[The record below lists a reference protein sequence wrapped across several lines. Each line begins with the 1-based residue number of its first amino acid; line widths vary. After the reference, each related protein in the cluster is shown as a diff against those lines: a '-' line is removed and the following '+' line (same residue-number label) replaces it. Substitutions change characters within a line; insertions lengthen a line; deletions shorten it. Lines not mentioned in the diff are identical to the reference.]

1 MSYQY
6 IEFDGVALPLY
17 DHSQP
22 HDVMPSEPT
31 LLDSVGGAFDWVG
44 SSRRKGRKQ
53 LISLTGV
60 YVGELTYLVDSV
72 GDYLVDELG
81 NYLIA
86 GDAETVARDQITQLM
101 AKKGVR
107 GQLIRKRLDDD
118 VEQWKTARLLSV
130 AWPRKWED
138 HAVKAELTC
147 QFESRMEYW
156 HAASATTTS
165 VSATSGVTLPMVVE
179 NSGEQVDDAVITVTR
194 TSGTITAVSL
204 VCSALGIALSWTGSL
219 GASEVLTIDCG
230 AQTVKENTTDSYSG
244 FALTPVYHTAA
255 GWLPLSHG
263 NHTFLV
269 TVAGGNATVAIQH
282 YNQYP

>member
-6 IEFDGVALPLY
+6 TEFDGVALPLY
-17 DHSQP
+17 NHEQS
-22 HDVMPSEPT
+22 HDTTPSEPT
-31 LLDSVGGAFDWVG
+31 LLDSVGGAYDWYG
-44 SSRRKGRKQ
+44 TGRRKGRKQ
-53 LISLTGV
+53 LINLKGIYFGAT
-60 YVGELTYLVDSV
+60 EYLVDHTGDV
-72 GDYLVDELG
+72 LTDETGDYLIVGNGPQMLQAQVNELR
-81 NYLIA
+81 
-86 GDAETVARDQITQLM
+86 E
-101 AKKGVR
+101 KSGVR
-107 GQLIRKRLDDD
+107 GALWRTRLDDNAL
-118 VEQWKTARLLSV
+118 EWKTARLLSV

-138 HAVKAELTC
+138 HAVIGEISC
-147 QFESRMEYW
+147 QFETRMEYW

-179 NSGEQVDDAVITVTR
+179 NAGEQVDDAVITVTR

-204 VCSALGIALSWTGSL
+204 VCSALGIALQWTGSL

-230 AQTVKENTTDSYSG
+230 AQTVKENTTDGYSG

-282 YNQYP
+282 YNQFA